1 MFILAPGSTAQS
13 ILVLEVM
20 VVELEAPGHSTPAVR
35 KERGGGLLFI
45 LFSPF
50 DLVLDHSLCS
60 NIQLAN

>member
-1 MFILAPGSTAQS
+1 MFILTPGSTAQS

-20 VVELEAPGHSTPAVR
+20 VVELEAPDHSTPAVR
-35 KERGGGLLFI
+35 KEPGGGLLFI

-50 DLVLDHSLCS
+50 DLVLDHSPCC